1 MGEWQPACFQKC
13 TDKYGKSLLNHF
25 ILNQGSPMTRI
36 LQRPGDQDSTALA
49 LVPQHKKLSQATGWM
64 MGMLH

>member
-1 MGEWQPACFQKC
+1 
-13 TDKYGKSLLNHF
+13 
-25 ILNQGSPMTRI
+25 MTRI
-36 LQRPGDQDSTALA
+36 LQRPGDQDSTALALA